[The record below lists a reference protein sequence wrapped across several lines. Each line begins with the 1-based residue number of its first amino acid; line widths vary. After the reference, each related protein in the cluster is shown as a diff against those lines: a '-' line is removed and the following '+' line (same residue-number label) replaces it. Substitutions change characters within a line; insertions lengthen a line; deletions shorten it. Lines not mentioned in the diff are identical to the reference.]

1 MPENVL
7 VVAVHPDDETLGCG
21 GTLLRHKKEGDNTS
35 WLIVT
40 SMKEEQGYSRKQIA
54 ARQKQIEQVA
64 QHYSFSEVL
73 NLDIPAGRVDDM
85 STADLVEMCAQV
97 ITKAQP
103 TVLYLP
109 FMFDVHSDHRST
121 FHAIYSATKWFRHP
135 SIQRIYLMETQ
146 SETDFAI
153 GTHGQVFVP
162 NYFVD
167 ISNCLKDKIKIAAL
181 YESEFKDHPFPR
193 SSRNI
198 EALASVRGATSGFEY
213 AEAFQLIKERR

>member
-1 MPENVL
+1 MSEKIL

-21 GTLLRHKKEGDNTS
+21 GTLLRHKKDGDDTS

-40 SMKEEQGYSRKQIA
+40 SMNNEQGYSSEQIA
-54 ARQKQIEQVA
+54 TRQKQIEQVA
-64 QHYSFSEVL
+64 QHYCFNEVI
-73 NLDIPAGRVDDM
+73 NLDIPAGRVDDL
-85 STADLVEMCAQV
+85 STADLVQMCARV
-97 ITKAQP
+97 IAEVQP
-103 TVLYLP
+103 TILYLP
-109 FMFDVHSDHRST
+109 FMFDVHSDHRTT

-146 SETDFAI
+146 SETDFAV
-153 GTHGQVFVP
+153 GTHGQIFVP

-167 ISNCLKDKIKIAAL
+167 ITNHLEDKIKIAEL
-181 YESEFKDHPFPR
+181 YESEFGNHPFPR
-193 SSRNI
+193 SAKNI